1 MNIACLQ
8 LQAQGVRELANSLL
22 DQFMKLQIAKYCALF
37 CMLTLSAS
45 AACKDVQTLSTRD
58 IPLIMTDGEF
68 PTVEN
73 HSKVLQCRAGNFQLS
88 ITQVT
93 KRGAQP
99 TGRSVQSLSLSING
113 VPLKLP
119 GNDVLL
125 TDQIKRFRWTG
136 KANIYCG
143 DPAIL
148 QIGLEMIDD
157 SDATN
162 DVCRGGTFRLLE
174 IETTRRKAK
183 SAGLVCHSGE

>member
-1 MNIACLQ
+1 MVATATRYVPMFIQFRTTSILFGLVVLAGQAPIVIA
-8 LQAQGVRELANSLL
+8 
-22 DQFMKLQIAKYCALF
+22 
-37 CMLTLSAS
+37 
-45 AACKDVQTLSTRD
+45 QTLATRD

-73 HSKVLQCRAGNFQLS
+73 HSKVLQCRSGNFQLS

-93 KRGAQP
+93 KRGPQP

-113 VPLKLP
+113 TPLKLP
-119 GNDVLL
+119 GNDGLL

-157 SDATN
+157 SDAKN
-162 DVCRGGTFRLLE
+162 DVCRGATFRLLE
-174 IETTRRKAK
+174 IETMRRKAK
-183 SAGLVCHSGE
+183 SAVLVCHSGE